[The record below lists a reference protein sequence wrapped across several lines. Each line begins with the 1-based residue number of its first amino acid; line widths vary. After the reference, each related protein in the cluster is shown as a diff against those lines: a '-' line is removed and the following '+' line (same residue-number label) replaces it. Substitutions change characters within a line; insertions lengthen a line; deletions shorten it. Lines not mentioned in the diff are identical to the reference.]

1 MYCLCNEYFCNS
13 QFWIVRVLMTSSLT
27 GLQAIKAWQREL
39 GVYLARFQIGPSLQ
53 FKAKLLVLKQE
64 FISVFS

>member
-1 MYCLCNEYFCNS
+1 
-13 QFWIVRVLMTSSLT
+13 MTISLT
-27 GLQAIKAWQREL
+27 RLHAIKACQREL
-39 GVYLARFQIGPSLQ
+39 GVYLARFQTGPSLQ

>member
-1 MYCLCNEYFCNS
+1 MITSATVSLDSES
-13 QFWIVRVLMTSSLT
+13 DQQFDRA
-27 GLQAIKAWQREL
+27 AIKAWQREL